1 MTLRTDDL
9 LADDLEN
16 GLTAEKYLSDG
27 INKSSFLNSN
37 ELIKSEDFSYNN
49 LKGHS
54 HLYINESIIDK
65 SYKRF
70 TVIFDTKNTNT
81 KPKAWIAVTSFKNL
95 SDDKEIK
102 LMLKSFSK
110 MSQDEIKRSK
120 GLRIKVIRFKSGMT
134 YDKLAAS
141 SPLGKYAL
149 DKLRLLN
156 GHYPD
161 DNPVVGELIK
171 IVE

>member
-1 MTLRTDDL
+1 V
-9 LADDLEN
+9 
-16 GLTAEKYLSDG
+16 G
-27 INKSSFLNSN
+27 
-37 ELIKSEDFSYNN
+37 
-49 LKGHS
+49 
-54 HLYINESIIDK
+54 K

-70 TVIFDTKNTNT
+70 TVIFDTINSNT

-95 SDDKEIK
+95 SDDKEVKSI
-102 LMLKSFSK
+102 LKSFSK
-110 MSQDEIKRSK
+110 MSQDEIKKSK
-120 GLRIKVIRFKSGMT
+120 GLRIKVIRFRSGMT
-134 YDKLAAS
+134 YEKLAAS